1 MEVPRLMRIKRRR
14 WWWPQWFL
22 CRKGETSCMSVAQFS
37 GAFTP
42 TGLIKLL
49 LCWFI
54 WGEVRTHH
62 PTPMRI
68 KEANSSRSRSHS
80 ASDTGSGPG
89 HGGIVG
95 KLNPNKQT
103 PRKPPRIQCGGPLI
117 SMELPFWFPG
127 YFHIMRPIGA
137 SVVVSW
143 RMSHHAAV
151 THVLHQPI
159 RTSQE
164 TACSAPWRHTGNKQ
178 FSGNFLAFI
187 LLWRY

>member
-1 MEVPRLMRIKRRR
+1 
-14 WWWPQWFL
+14 
-22 CRKGETSCMSVAQFS
+22 MSVAQFS

-42 TGLIKLL
+42 TGSIELL

-62 PTPMRI
+62 LTAMRI

-103 PRKPPRIQCGGPLI
+103 PRKPPQNPMWWPTHFNGVAFLI
-117 SMELPFWFPG
+117 SGLLPH
-127 YFHIMRPIGA
+127 YATHRSKCS
-137 SVVVSW
+137 SVVTDVPSCCCHS
-143 RMSHHAAV
+143 RDASAN
-151 THVLHQPI
+151 QDDP
-159 RTSQE
+159 RE
-164 TACSAPWRHTGNKQ
+164 TACSV
-178 FSGNFLAFI
+178 L
-187 LLWRY
+187 